1 MQASVERFV
10 QFSTTDVYGYP
21 GAAAVGEDNPPARF
35 ANWYAETKRAAES
48 QVRRVEQDRAAPGQ
62 AFNVSDGLPVIW
74 KQLTDDLADGL
85 GCGPV
90 RGSMPYWAAQG
101 LGFSLE
107 QSYRVRCRTTRLRTA
122 PLLSRQAVHV
132 LAKDQD
138 FSSRKARELLDWGP
152 GSTMPAACRRRSGG

>member
-1 MQASVERFV
+1 M
-10 QFSTTDVYGYP
+10 
-21 GAAAVGEDNPPARF
+21 PP
-35 ANWYAETKRAAES
+35 
-48 QVRRVEQDRAAPGQ
+48 PGQ

-90 RGSMPYWAAQG
+90 RGSMSYWAAQR

-107 QSYRVRCRTTRLRTA
+107 QGYRVRCRTTRLRTA

-138 FSSRKARELLDWGP
+138 FSSRKARELLGWGP
-152 GSTMPAACRRRSGG
+152 RVDYAGGLQATIGWLTAEGSG